1 MKRSNPQLDIVV
13 QVLDSQVLLLLLD
26 AVHDVEEADLVEI
39 GICNS
44 RTHTHSHRHTHTR
57 TSLHSPAATPCSPFQ
72 KACAIALYKA
82 ASQSDIVCFGEKE
95 NGRPRCSAAMASMV
109 SVMTSMNLALS
120 SAVNPALCAMAR
132 KSGWNVCH
140 ASEWPAMPRM
150 CSFAVNT
157 CRTARQTQ
165 MDNGFTEGVTLS
177 ALAT

>member
-1 MKRSNPQLDIVV
+1 M
-13 QVLDSQVLLLLLD
+13 
-26 AVHDVEEADLVEI
+26 EI
-39 GICNS
+39 STCKS
-44 RTHTHSHRHTHTR
+44 RTHTLTPTHTHAP
-57 TSLHSPAATPCSPFQ
+57 SPHSPAATPCSPFQ

-82 ASQSDIVCFGEKE
+82 PSQSDIVCFGEKE

>member
-1 MKRSNPQLDIVV
+1 MKGSDPQLDIVV
-13 QVLDSQVLLLLLD
+13 QVLDSQVLLLLPD
-26 AVHDVEEADLVEI
+26 AVHDVEVADLVQI
-39 GICNS
+39 GTCNS
-44 RTHTHSHRHTHTR
+44 RTHTLTPTHTHAP
-57 TSLHSPAATPCSPFQ
+57 SPHSPAATPCSPFQ

-82 ASQSDIVCFGEKE
+82 PSQSDIVCFGEKE

-109 SVMTSMNLALS
+109 SIMTSMNLALS